1 MTPRGKKTLFNV
13 LRISICAAALWF
25 VAHGVTLNDHVV
37 LDDGSATLVGAVSDR
52 GDHLVVR
59 FADGREQSVPK
70 DEVAVNAQGQPRIE
84 YGLKTAWRN
93 SIGLLFVLACC
104 IHFPVTFLQAIR
116 LRYLLRAQQIHIGY
130 WHCVKFSFAGNFLNF
145 ATPLGSNAGDLF
157 KAYFVATHTDRK
169 TEGVTTIVL
178 DRLIGLGTLIASVAL
193 ITTVSGSSR
202 LAEFRPFV
210 LGALGA
216 GIVAVLAYRS
226 ATLRKVLVPRGWLER
241 LPMFAQLQR
250 IDQTAGALASRRGIL
265 VGAVILTLL
274 LQGTAIAA
282 YFTVAI
288 AMGLD
293 AHAGNALEYF
303 AYFYTGAV
311 IQALP
316 GPPQGL
322 GTVELAYS
330 YFLAPFGSPSQIICF
345 AFAARVVVLVCALP
359 GLWVTLTGSYR
370 PSDVAVFDRPP
381 SPALPAQPETTPDL
395 ITPRS
400 CAPDT
405 PVKATH
411 R

>member
-1 MTPRGKKTLFNV
+1 MTPRARKTLLHV

-25 VAHGVTLNDHVV
+25 VVRSVTLNDHVV
-37 LDDGSATLVGAVSDR
+37 LAEGGATLVGAVSDH
-52 GDHLVVR
+52 GDHIVVR
-59 FADGREQSVPK
+59 FPDGREQSIPK
-70 DEVAVNAQGQPRIE
+70 DEVALNARGQLRIV
-84 YGLKTAWRN
+84 YGLRAAWDN
-93 SIGLLFVLACC
+93 SIGLLFLLACC
-104 IHFPVTFLQAIR
+104 IHFPVTFLQAMR
-116 LRYLLRAQQIHIGY
+116 LRYLLRAQQIHIAY
-130 WHCVKFSFAGNFLNF
+130 WPCLKFSFAGNFLNF
-145 ATPLGSNAGDLF
+145 ATPLGSNAGDVF

-169 TEGVTTIVL
+169 TESVTTIVL

-210 LGALGA
+210 LGALVA
-216 GIVAVLAYRS
+216 GVVAVLAYRS
-226 ATLRKVLVPRGWLER
+226 AALRRVLVPRGWLER
-241 LPMFAQLQR
+241 LPFFDQLQR
-250 IDQTAGALASRRGIL
+250 IDRTAGALASRKGIL
-265 VGAVILTLL
+265 LAAVLLSLL

-359 GLWVTLTGSYR
+359 GLLVTLTGSYR
-370 PSDVAVFDRPP
+370 PSDVALVDGPKT
-381 SPALPAQPETTPDL
+381 SALPPLPKTTPGL
-395 ITPRS
+395 MTPSSGARE
-400 CAPDT
+400 T
-405 PVKATH
+405 PIKTTH